1 MESGF
6 YSRKESQAEYDLD
19 QFTDNR
25 TVTIS
30 QVCFLDFFLD
40 VTGDDDSPLHMCFW
54 SSSQVTMTVPYTGD
68 DDSPFLFIYLFFYYC
83 KGLLDFSYKTR
94 VRKIKKMVHKKKNER
109 SRKQKRIKLQRYK
122 LWRLSPPLTK
132 HSPSTAV
139 NR

>member
-68 DDSPFLFIYLFFYYC
+68 DDSPFLFIYLFFYFC
-83 KGLLDFSYKTR
+83 KGLLDFSYKTP
-94 VRKIKKMVHKKKNER
+94 KEKDQENGAQKKTKDQEN
-109 SRKQKRIKLQRYK
+109 KRE
-122 LWRLSPPLTK
+122 
-132 HSPSTAV
+132 
-139 NR
+139 